1 MEGTRPA
8 PLAGKAAVVTG
19 AARNIGRAIAL
30 ALAADGAAIVVNT
43 RGDREGAEETA
54 KLIADAGGHALVH
67 LCDITDENAVAGMA
81 QSAKQAFGRI
91 DVLVNNAALRDHRPL
106 TEMSFADWRRVTG
119 VILDGAFLCARA
131 CAPHMIA
138 AGGGAIV
145 NIGGLAGH
153 LGDADRAH
161 VVSAKAGLV
170 GLTRALAAELG
181 RHGITA
187 NCVVP
192 GAIRTARGVSASTP
206 GRHVERTSALVPRDG
221 VPEDI
226 AAMVALL
233 CRPDGSYVT
242 GQTIHVNGGRFL
254 T

>member
-1 MEGTRPA
+1 MADA
-8 PLAGKAAVVTG
+8 PLAGKAAIVTG

-30 ALAADGAAIVVNT
+30 RLAADGCAVLVCANT
-43 RGDREGAEETA
+43 
-54 KLIADAGGHALVH
+54 DAGGAAETVSLIERAGGRAVAHIA
-67 LCDITDENAVAGMA
+67 DITDEDAVAA
-81 QSAKQAFGRI
+81 LTQAAAEAFGRI
-91 DVLVNNAALRDHRPL
+91 DMLVNNAAIRDHRPL
-106 TEMSFADWRRVTG
+106 TDMTLADWRRVTA

-161 VVSAKAGLV
+161 VVAAKAGLV

-181 RHGITA
+181 QHGITA

-192 GAIRTARGVSASTP
+192 GSIRTDRGASASTP
-206 GRHVERTSALVPRDG
+206 GRHVERTSALVARPG
-221 VPEDI
+221 VPDDI
-226 AAMVALL
+226 AATVAHL
-233 CRPDGSYVT
+233 CRPEGGYIT